1 MSHDCATVNQYH
13 NAILQF
19 NGVLSLFTTG
29 SNTTALPDNAG
40 IIAAGVISGLSGLG
54 VAACCLIVAVIAAC
68 KYCSVADVKL
78 KGPTSRGWCMC
89 MFCTCNCRSYY
100 FVMWACWIHAQ
111 ASFVTAGKF
120 EGKCYSSMI
129 MNVDN
134 GKFLN
139 LLRS

>member
-29 SNTTALPDNAG
+29 SNTNALTINTL
-40 IIAAGVISGLSGLG
+40 AAGVFGGVGVYFLGLCI
-54 VAACCLIVAVIAAC
+54 VACLIVVIDNWPG
-68 KYCSVADVKL
+68 KR
-78 KGPTSRGWCMC
+78 GTRRGWCMC

-111 ASFVTAGKF
+111 ASLVTAGNLKV
-120 EGKCYSSMI
+120 
-129 MNVDN
+129 NVTAT
-134 GKFLN
+134 
-139 LLRS
+139 

>member
-29 SNTTALPDNAG
+29 SNTTALPGNPATIAG
-40 IIAAGVISGLSGLG
+40 GVVGGLIGVLIIVT
-54 VAACCLIVAVIAAC
+54 AVVNVVVLLRW
-68 KYCSVADVKL
+68 KR
-78 KGPTSRGWCMC
+78 GPIRGWCMC

-111 ASFVTAGKF
+111 ASLVTAGNLKV
-120 EGKCYSSMI
+120 
-129 MNVDN
+129 NVTAT
-134 GKFLN
+134 
-139 LLRS
+139 

>member
-29 SNTTALPDNAG
+29 SNTTALPDNATIG
-40 IIAAGVISGLSGLG
+40 VGVAGLIIAL
-54 VAACCLIVAVIAAC
+54 CLIAV
-68 KYCSVADVKL
+68 VVTVVVTVFHHRRRNRR
-78 KGPTSRGWCMC
+78 PRRGWCMC

-111 ASFVTAGKF
+111 ASLVTAGNLKV
-120 EGKCYSSMI
+120 
-129 MNVDN
+129 NVTAT
-134 GKFLN
+134 
-139 LLRS
+139 

>member
-19 NGVLSLFTTG
+19 NGVLSFFTTG
-29 SNTTALPDNAG
+29 SNTTALPDITAG
-40 IIAAGVISGLSGLG
+40 AAVGLSLVLAFCLLTVVGG
-54 VAACCLIVAVIAAC
+54 VVFGVHLWRED
-68 KYCSVADVKL
+68 KKSWYTYMS
-78 KGPTSRGWCMC
+78 
-89 MFCTCNCRSYY
+89 CTCNCRSYY

-111 ASFVTAGKF
+111 ASLVTAGKL
-120 EGKCYSSMI
+120 EGKCCSSMI

-134 GKFLN
+134 GKLPN

>member
-29 SNTTALPDNAG
+29 SNTTAFGAVVGGL
-40 IIAAGVISGLSGLG
+40 IGVPI
-54 VAACCLIVAVIAAC
+54 IVAVA
-68 KYCSVADVKL
+68 VAVVNVVIWHKKRRL
-78 KGPTSRGWCMC
+78 IRGWCMC

-111 ASFVTAGKF
+111 ASLVTAGNLKV
-120 EGKCYSSMI
+120 
-129 MNVDN
+129 NVTAT
-134 GKFLN
+134 
-139 LLRS
+139 